1 MTYALAG
8 AAANLATQGVA
19 MGAGEQSK
27 LNGRSL
33 ATQTVASGVSGGV
46 LKSFGVDPSRAA
58 ESQYML
64 GDIAMNMASSEAV
77 NAAQQMFLMSAGLQ
91 SKPDWTGFAAVGFN
105 AVAGAGVQ
113 AAFGDTTLSSGIYTG
128 VTMAANRAMRGQA
141 VDVSVLS
148 ANMVGAMI
156 GSYAGHEG
164 YKLLQSQE
172 LKHASEQAIKRQQ
185 APRALAA
192 TNTQPIS
199 AMKPT
204 HQVAR
209 TAAKPVPQSASA
221 QAKGL
226 AVQESPDDNWVVDE
240 YRRTRG
246 YGYAHNQSAFF
257 SNANRARESRPS
269 NLIGMLRESS
279 QSQPATELSSMELN
293 IVRDVAI
300 GALGVSAAVIFM
312 PEAIGAMALAG
323 LGAAGAVDLAAMG
336 MLPEM
341 MGAVEGAAGVAVRG
355 VVGGVLART
364 GLRVVRDGE
373 EGVMQAA
380 TKHPLT
386 GLSPRNV
393 VRLADEIGLGTS
405 RDQLILWSGIG
416 KDNMGVTLSQEFA
429 RANGGLTLEMTQ
441 GGKWLDKMDLFGV
454 NSPFSKNEALQ
465 IWDNVSTKM
474 IQQASGQVRAVIGQ
488 VRPESIYRAEQA
500 EIFMNNK
507 ITGLDE
513 LNLKPRYVFDK

>member
-148 ANMVGAMI
+148 ASMVGAMI

-355 VVGGVLART
+355 VVGGVGGVKLAGEAELSQR
-364 GLRVVRDGE
+364 LVDVVRGE
-373 EGVMQAA
+373 RERFV
-380 TKHPLT
+380 L
-386 GLSPRNV
+386 R
-393 VRLADEIGLGTS
+393 DES
-405 RDQLILWSGIG
+405 R
-416 KDNMGVTLSQEFA
+416 
-429 RANGGLTLEMTQ
+429 
-441 GGKWLDKMDLFGV
+441 
-454 NSPFSKNEALQ
+454 P
-465 IWDNVSTKM
+465 
-474 IQQASGQVRAVIGQ
+474 
-488 VRPESIYRAEQA
+488 
-500 EIFMNNK
+500 
-507 ITGLDE
+507 
-513 LNLKPRYVFDK
+513 